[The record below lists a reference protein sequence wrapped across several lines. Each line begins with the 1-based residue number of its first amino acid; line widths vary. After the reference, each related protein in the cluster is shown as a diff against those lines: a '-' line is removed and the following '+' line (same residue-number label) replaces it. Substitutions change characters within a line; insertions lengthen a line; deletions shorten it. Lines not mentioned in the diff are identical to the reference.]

1 MSTSERNIIM
11 GLIVAVILVGLTA
24 LFVLQYQANSA
35 ATEAAYAAAT
45 QRQFER
51 NLDRAMTPDG

>member
-1 MSTSERNIIM
+1 MKRSERNILI

-24 LFVLQYQANSA
+24 LFIMQYQANNA
-35 ATEAAYAAAT
+35 VRDTAYAAAT